1 MAIKTRDEIMEA
13 IRARVGEDT
22 SDEALAFIEDVSDTI
37 SDMETRSANSREWE
51 KKYHEND
58 ESWRKKYKERF
69 YRPVNMQEQDPEPDE
84 PAKKCLTYNDL
95 FKEEC

>member
-51 KKYHEND
+51 KKYREND
-58 ESWRKKYKERF
+58 DAWRKKYKERF
-69 YRPVNMQEQDPEPDE
+69 YKPVNTQGQDPDSEEPE
-84 PAKKCLTYNDL
+84 KKCLTYNDL

>member
-1 MAIKTRDEIMEA
+1 MAIKTREEIMEA

-22 SDEALAFIEDVSDTI
+22 SDEALAFVEDVSDTI

-58 ESWRKKYKERF
+58 KAWRKKYKERF
-69 YRPVNMQEQDPEPDE
+69 YQPVNMQEQDPDPDE
-84 PAKKCLTYNDL
+84 PEKKCLTYNDL

>member
-37 SDMETRSANSREWE
+37 SDMEKRSANSREWE
-51 KKYHEND
+51 NRYREND
-58 ESWRKKYKERF
+58 ASWRKKYKERF
-69 YRPVNMQEQDPEPDE
+69 YQPVHMQDQDQEPDE
-84 PAKKCLTYNDL
+84 PEKKYLTYNDL

>member
-1 MAIKTRDEIMEA
+1 MSIKTREEIMEA

-37 SDMETRSANSREWE
+37 SDMEARSANSREWE
-51 KKYHEND
+51 KKYREND
-58 ESWRKKYKERF
+58 EAWRKKYKERF
-69 YRPVNMQEQDPEPDE
+69 YKPVNMPEQGPDPDE
-84 PAKKCLTYNDL
+84 PEKKCLTYNDL